1 MTTKISNPSKY
12 YTAPKIA
19 LESIDELIGEKI
31 NIIFVIVD
39 YKIPKMMGVEFEC
52 SVKSRHPILKCV
64 MLSGQANKISLEE
77 LQNDQLL
84 ETFIGKL
91 WDEEV
96 LFNTLHLF
104 FCELFLTLQ
113 HENDYFSFFSCLYQ
127 FGIFSKRN
135 K

>member
-31 NIIFVIVD
+31 NIIFVMID
-39 YKIPKMMGVEFEC
+39 YQIPKMTGVEFER
-52 SVKSRHPILKCV
+52 SIKSRHPNLKCV
-64 MLSGQANKISLEE
+64 MLSGQANKISVEE

-84 ETFIGKL
+84 ETFIGKP

-96 LFNTLHLF
+96 LFNTLRPILAEH
-104 FCELFLTLQ
+104 
-113 HENDYFSFFSCLYQ
+113 S
-127 FGIFSKRN
+127 
-135 K
+135 